1 MYLRSM
7 THSEGILRCLAL
19 AQKAGGYVH
28 PNPWVGALIVHEGR
42 VLGEGYHHKAGQ
54 AHAEVEALR
63 ALAPEDRALLPHATM
78 YVNLEPC
85 AHRGKTPPCADA
97 LVEAG
102 IGEVVV
108 GTEDPNPLVSG
119 QGIARLRE
127 AGIHVTFGIEE
138 AACRWLNRR
147 FFHAITTGMP
157 YLVLKWAESADG
169 FIDGIRSIEH
179 PGPYRISNEASRTY
193 VHQWRSEEAGILVGW
208 GTYVADEPALTV
220 REVSGAQPQRILWST
235 RGTWDVEEGWK
246 IWAAKRHPKPWEAF
260 QRFARESGL
269 RSIFIEGGAATLQSL
284 LDHGLWNEVRILRS
298 PIELGRGVPAPKMP
312 ASAILSRAEN
322 RPEGIQPLPDAIG
335 DNAVDVYLPSI
346 LES

>member
-19 AQKAGGYVH
+19 AQQAGGYVH

-42 VLGEGYHHKAGQ
+42 VLAEGYHHRSGQ
-54 AHAEVEALR
+54 AHAEIEALR
-63 ALAPEDRALLPHATM
+63 ALAAEDRTLLSQSTM

-97 LVEAG
+97 LIEAG

-108 GTEDPNPLVSG
+108 GTVDPNPLVSG

-127 AGIHVTFGIEE
+127 AGISVTVGIEE

-147 FFHAITTGMP
+147 FFHAIQTGRP

-169 FIDGIRSIEH
+169 YIDGIRTIEH
-179 PGPYRISNEASRTY
+179 PGPYRISNEASRRW

-220 REVSGAQPQRILWST
+220 REVWGPQPQRILWST

-269 RSIFIEGGAATLQSL
+269 RSIFVEGGASTLQGL
-284 LDHGLWNEVRILRS
+284 MDHGLWDEIRILRS
-298 PIELGRGVPAPKMP
+298 PIELGAGVKAPTIPLNAVRSLASERPA
-312 ASAILSRAEN
+312 
-322 RPEGIQPLPDAIG
+322 GIQELPEHIE
-335 DNAVDVYLPSI
+335 DNTVDIYLPATFNI
-346 LES
+346 